1 MYSWPYL
8 TKCCQTALKNSI
20 IINIKVIVVS
30 STNTVNIDIVRSQI
44 DLLSLSLCIVN
55 INPYPFSDL
64 SLKITKQ
71 QHILQLQCGPHSE
84 TLGLAVQSSYQ
95 TQNIYKHLYN
105 GTSRI
110 KIQSDRLK
118 HQLVRPLDSVASS
131 SSTCVRY
138 CIHIDVQDFKCVI
151 VRLSDGWPYT

>member
-1 MYSWPYL
+1 MKSITLTICCTDNTMLVQCVFSDYNKKEKKKKRDVWMNSWPYL

-55 INPYPFSDL
+55 VNPYPFSDL

-71 QHILQLQCGPHSE
+71 QHILQL
-84 TLGLAVQSSYQ
+84 
-95 TQNIYKHLYN
+95 
-105 GTSRI
+105 
-110 KIQSDRLK
+110 
-118 HQLVRPLDSVASS
+118 
-131 SSTCVRY
+131 
-138 CIHIDVQDFKCVI
+138 
-151 VRLSDGWPYT
+151 